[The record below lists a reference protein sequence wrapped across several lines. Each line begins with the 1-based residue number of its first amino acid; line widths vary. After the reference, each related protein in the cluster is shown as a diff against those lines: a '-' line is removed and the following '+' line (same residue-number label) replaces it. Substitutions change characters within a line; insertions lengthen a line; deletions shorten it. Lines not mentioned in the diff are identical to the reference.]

1 MLPMSTRI
9 FIAIKFWFPRPWELG
24 KIILSRK
31 IDSRIM
37 AKYEMQKAEKLRTHL
52 IKEFARR

>member
-1 MLPMSTRI
+1 MSTRI
-9 FIAIKFWFPRPWELG
+9 FIALKFWFPRPWELG

-31 IDSRIM
+31 VDSRIM